1 MAMSR
6 AQNGAKTFEE
16 IARTRSYVESILD
29 LQETTRSDLIKWRHV
44 KLRLMQKEPAC

>member
-6 AQNGAKTFEE
+6 AQNGAKAFGE
-16 IARTRSYVESILD
+16 IARIRSYVESKPD
-29 LQETTRSDLIKWRHV
+29 LQETTRSDLIEWRHA